1 MKIDFNNTP
10 AMPELPPMQPVQ
22 MATPQTG
29 GAVAQQQRGGFQA
42 GGRSLRQ
49 VLGLITQGGLLLLLI
64 VVGLEMVAKD
74 DFKPSKILGRF
85 EASRDLTEMQEKNP
99 GLHILNEAD
108 YRTKLTEAERNG
120 QAKAELNFQTKLAA
134 VQADKERVT
143 AAYQS
148 LYERTRDIAKVALE
162 MEASLQQAR
171 QQTVMQ
177 GQAGTAMS
185 ANLKDMWCALSGD
198 QTACASASADRSRM
212 VAEVNNLSTM
222 DSGSRLGE
230 LMRNIDDQARQ
241 VVGADM
247 VSNGVPTIQR

>member
-10 AMPELPPMQPVQ
+10 TMPELPPMQPVQ
-22 MATPQTG
+22 MATPQAG
-29 GAVAQQQRGGFQA
+29 GAIAQPQRGGYQA
-42 GGRSLRQ
+42 GGRGLRQ
-49 VLGLITQGGLLLLLI
+49 VLGLISQGGILLLLI
-64 VVGLEMVAKD
+64 VIGLEMVAKD
-74 DFKPSKILGRF
+74 DFKPSVILGTF
-85 EASRDLTEMQEKNP
+85 EASKDLTEMQKKNP
-99 GLHILNEAD
+99 GLRIINETE
-108 YRTKLTEAERNG
+108 YREKLVEAERNG
-120 QAKAELNFQTKLAA
+120 QAKAELNLQTKLAA
-134 VQADKERVT
+134 MQADKERVT

-162 MEASLQQAR
+162 MEAGLQQAR
-171 QQTVMQ
+171 QQTVMK

-212 VAEVNNLSTM
+212 VAEVNDLSTM

-241 VVGADM
+241 VVGVDI